1 VEKAVMGAYLI
12 ALGAGM
18 EARGSL
24 VGEHIREMGAWI
36 KGDNAFWLA
45 MALSRCTSSDWVKDN
60 VGMINLQMIAVLNG
74 LILQGLATALAVPG
88 GN

>member
-1 VEKAVMGAYLI
+1 
-12 ALGAGM
+12 
-18 EARGSL
+18 
-24 VGEHIREMGAWI
+24 MGAWI